1 MSVYVLFIF
10 MQFGQVADRII
21 VPNISSEE
29 ECYEVAKLALEAYQP
44 PNFSYKCVERKAPA
58 YLFLPEK

>member
-1 MSVYVLFIF
+1 MTTYILFIF

-21 VPNISSEE
+21 VHNISSEE

-44 PNFSYKCVERKAPA
+44 PNFSYKCIKRRNVD
-58 YLFLPEK
+58 LFVPEK